1 MHNPAEVAVVLEQ
14 CQTPGQLLAVLQL
27 NLFNL
32 IYTHETTEIPEVIVR
47 LETARYTVVVQVAV
61 VQELL
66 VNRLKDMLPAV
77 KAVTE

>member
-47 LETARYTVVVQVAV
+47 LETARCTVVVEVVAV
-61 VQELL
+61 LAHPANQLKAMLL
-66 VNRLKDMLPAV
+66 AV
-77 KAVTE
+77 EAVTA

>member
-47 LETARYTVVVQVAV
+47 LETARYTVVAEV
-61 VQELL
+61 VEVPAHLA
-66 VNRLKDMLPAV
+66 NHLKDTHLAAE
-77 KAVTE
+77 AVTV